1 VVDRRI
7 LLRLLVAGAA
17 VALMASAGVTAQ
29 TSRFASEGVYTT
41 LQADRGEREFGR
53 SCEHCH
59 GKELEGD
66 GGREVPALVGDAFL
80 GKWRGRPVKELYEL
94 LRQSMPADNRGK
106 LSARSYTELVA
117 FLLKTNGFPD
127 GATELP
133 AADALEGLV
142 IGAP

>member
-7 LLRLLVAGAA
+7 LLRLLLAGA
-17 VALMASAGVTAQ
+17 VVVVMASAGVRAQ
-29 TSRFASEGVYTT
+29 TSRYASEGVYTT
-41 LQADRGEREFGR
+41 VQADRGEREFGR

-127 GATELP
+127 GATDLP
-133 AADALEGLV
+133 AVDALDGLV

>member
-1 VVDRRI
+1 MAW
-7 LLRLLVAGAA
+7 AG
-17 VALMASAGVTAQ
+17 LTAQ
-29 TSRFASEGVYTT
+29 ASRFASEGVYTT
-41 LQADRGEREFGR
+41 PQADRGEREFGR

-66 GGREVPALVGDAFL
+66 GGREVPALVGDVFL

-133 AADALEGLV
+133 APDALEGLV

>member
-1 VVDRRI
+1 M
-7 LLRLLVAGAA
+7 AGAA
-17 VALMASAGVTAQ
+17 VVVTASAGLTAQ
-29 TSRFASEGVYTT
+29 TPRFASEGLYTT
-41 LQADRGEREFGR
+41 QQADRGEREFGR

-66 GGREVPALVGDAFL
+66 GGREVPALAGDAFL

-106 LSARSYTELVA
+106 LSGRSYTELVA

-127 GATELP
+127 GATDLP
-133 AADALEGLV
+133 GADALDGMV

>member
-1 VVDRRI
+1 M
-7 LLRLLVAGAA
+7 
-17 VALMASAGVTAQ
+17 LMVSAGLAAQ
-29 TSRFASEGVYTT
+29 TPRFASEGLYTT
-41 LQADRGEREFGR
+41 VQADRGEREFGR

-59 GKELEGD
+59 GREFEGD
-66 GGREVPALVGDAFL
+66 EAREVPALVGDAFL

-106 LSARSYTELVA
+106 LSPRSYTELVA

-127 GATELP
+127 GATDLP

>member
-1 VVDRRI
+1 VIERRMQS
-7 LLRLLVAGAA
+7 RLLTTGAA
-17 VALMASAGVTAQ
+17 ALLAASVVTWAQ
-29 TSRFASEGVYTT
+29 TPRFASEGVYTT
-41 LQADRGEREFGR
+41 QQADRGEREFGR

-66 GGREVPALVGDAFL
+66 GGREVPALAGDAFL

-127 GATELP
+127 GATDLP
-133 AADALEGLV
+133 AADALDGLV

>member
-1 VVDRRI
+1 MLERRRTS
-7 LLRLLVAGAA
+7 RLVVAGSAVVLAA
-17 VALMASAGVTAQ
+17 SVVAWAQ
-29 TSRFASEGVYTT
+29 TPRFASEGVYTAQ
-41 LQADRGEREFGR
+41 QADRGEREFGR

-59 GKELEGD
+59 GKDLEGD
-66 GGREVPALVGDAFL
+66 GGREVPALAGDAFL

-106 LSARSYTELVA
+106 LGARSYTELVA

-127 GATELP
+127 GTTDLP
-133 AADALEGLV
+133 AADALGGLV

>member
-1 VVDRRI
+1 MSSW
-7 LLRLLVAGAA
+7 LGGAGAA
-17 VALMASAGVTAQ
+17 VALAGSLVAAQ
-29 TSRFASEGVYTT
+29 APRFASEGLYSTP
-41 LQADRGEREFGR
+41 QADRGEREFGR

-66 GGREVPALVGDAFL
+66 GGREVPALAGDAFL
-80 GKWRGRPVKELYEL
+80 GKWRGRPVKELFDL

-127 GATELP
+127 GPTDLP

>member
-1 VVDRRI
+1 MNSRLSWAGIAVV
-7 LLRLLVAGAA
+7 LV
-17 VALMASAGVTAQ
+17 MSAGVWAQ
-29 TSRFASEGVYTT
+29 SSRFASEGVYTT

-59 GKELEGD
+59 GKDLEGD
-66 GGREVPALVGDAFL
+66 GGREVPALAGDVFL
-80 GKWRGRPVKELYEL
+80 GKWRGRPVKELFDL

-106 LSARSYTELVA
+106 LSARGSADLVA

-127 GATELP
+127 GPNDLSS
-133 AADALEGLV
+133 ADALEGLV

>member
-1 VVDRRI
+1 M
-7 LLRLLVAGAA
+7 VAGAA
-17 VALMASAGVTAQ
+17 VVLMASAALTAQ

-127 GATELP
+127 GSTDLP
-133 AADALEGLV
+133 AGDALDGLV

>member
-1 VVDRRI
+1 MGAGSAVV
-7 LLRLLVAGAA
+7 LAAWVVAW
-17 VALMASAGVTAQ
+17 AQ
-29 TSRFASEGVYTT
+29 TPRFASEGVYTAQ
-41 LQADRGEREFGR
+41 QADRGEREFGR

-59 GKELEGD
+59 GKDLEGD
-66 GGREVPALVGDAFL
+66 GGREVPALAGDAFL

-127 GATELP
+127 GATDLP
-133 AADALEGLV
+133 AADALGGLV

>member
-1 VVDRRI
+1 MVERRI

-17 VALMASAGVTAQ
+17 VVLMASAGLTAQ

-66 GGREVPALVGDAFL
+66 GGREVPALVGEAFL
-80 GKWRGRPVKELYEL
+80 AKWRGRPVKELYEL

>member
-1 VVDRRI
+1 MGAGSAVV
-7 LLRLLVAGAA
+7 LAAWVVAW
-17 VALMASAGVTAQ
+17 AQ
-29 TSRFASEGVYTT
+29 TPRFASEGVYTAQ
-41 LQADRGEREFGR
+41 QADRGEREFGR

-59 GKELEGD
+59 GKDLEGD
-66 GGREVPALVGDAFL
+66 GGREVPALAGDAFL

-106 LSARSYTELVA
+106 LGARSYTELVA

-127 GATELP
+127 GTTDLP
-133 AADALEGLV
+133 AADALGGLV